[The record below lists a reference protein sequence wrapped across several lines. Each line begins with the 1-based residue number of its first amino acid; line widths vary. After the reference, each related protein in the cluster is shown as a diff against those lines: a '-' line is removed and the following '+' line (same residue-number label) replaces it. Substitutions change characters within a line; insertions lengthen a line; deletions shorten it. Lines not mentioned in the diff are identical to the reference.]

1 MTSLASRL
9 RDARQS
15 GDALQPLTLLGWRGG
30 LVAIFVGL
38 LLTYPVFSYPVPY
51 WRHGDMDLTSIY
63 NAFLLNDGKPQEYF
77 DHPAYFNIVAT
88 ALWLKLLHA
97 IGLIQAYSLS
107 TMPPAS
113 DGAAFAAA
121 MTGAVRAGRALTML
135 LALAMVAGFAFLIR
149 RIISDWRIALMAVFA
164 LALSG
169 GVALHLDRLRSE
181 LLSAMPV
188 IFAVI
193 LLIEAAR
200 RATPTRPMWLAMAA
214 LFCGLGMESKVQAIL
229 LIAGLPVM
237 LMPFGSA
244 ATASVAPWQ
253 SFRAS
258 LVPIAA
264 LAVATA
270 IAAWAASPIIA
281 AGLDPEL
288 IRKIYMQPFHGLPY
302 GAIGLAI
309 MTWVVIGMLVFAYVW
324 RVSPAETLASLLA
337 VALGA
342 FVSLLALKLVWHPAN
357 AAAVINPIERMM
369 SYAIPYDTD
378 ANLQKLGSSLLADIG
393 LVLAR
398 LSYVFHTSF
407 RPAVFLMWLVIPGV
421 IYAWIKGER
430 ALALQTGAL
439 MAVVFGIDL
448 LGARRGLKPEYWIF
462 TDPLIIIAGAMLL
475 EKFPHVRRA
484 RYAMAIALALFVAH
498 IAVSQASRVRV
509 VISRSGPDPICT
521 WNNFYMPQMK
531 LPFCPS

>member
-1 MTSLASRL
+1 MTSLASML

-30 LVAIFVGL
+30 LITIFVGL

-77 DHPAYFNIVAT
+77 DHPAYFNIVLT
-88 ALWLKLLHA
+88 ALWLKALHA
-97 IGLIQAYSLS
+97 VGLIQAYSLS

-121 MTGAVRAGRALTML
+121 MTQAVRAGRLLTML
-135 LALAMVAGFAFLIR
+135 LALGTVGVFAFLIR
-149 RIISDWRIALMAVFA
+149 RIIADWRIALLATFA

-193 LLIEAAR
+193 VLIGTAR
-200 RATPTRPMWLAMAA
+200 RATPWRPLWL
-214 LFCGLGMESKVQAIL
+214 GLAGLLCVLGLDNKVQAIL

-237 LMPFGSA
+237 LLPFGST

-253 SFRAS
+253 SLRSS
-258 LVPIAA
+258 LAPIAA

-270 IAAWAASPIIA
+270 LAAWAAAPVIV

-288 IRKIYMQPFHGLPY
+288 IRTIHMQPFHGLPY
-302 GAIGLAI
+302 GTIGLAI
-309 MTWVVIGMLVFAYVW
+309 LTWLVIGMLVFAFVW
-324 RVSPAETLASLLA
+324 RVSPAETLASVLA

-342 FVSLLALKLVWHPAN
+342 FVALLALKIVWHPAN

-369 SYAIPYDTD
+369 SYAIPYDSN
-378 ANLQKLGSSLLADIG
+378 ANLQKLGSSLLTDIG
-393 LVLAR
+393 LLLAR
-398 LSYVFHTSF
+398 LSYVLHTSF

-421 IYAWIKGER
+421 VYAWIKGER
-430 ALALQTGAL
+430 TLALQTGAL

-448 LGARRGLKPEYWIF
+448 LGTRRGLKPEYWIY
-462 TDPLIIIAGAMLL
+462 TDPLVIIAGAMLL
-475 EKFPHVRRA
+475 EKFPHFRRA
-484 RYAMAIALALFVAH
+484 RYASAIAVALFAAH

-509 VISRSGPDPICT
+509 VISRSGPDPICQ
-521 WNNFYMPQMK
+521 WNTFYMPQMK